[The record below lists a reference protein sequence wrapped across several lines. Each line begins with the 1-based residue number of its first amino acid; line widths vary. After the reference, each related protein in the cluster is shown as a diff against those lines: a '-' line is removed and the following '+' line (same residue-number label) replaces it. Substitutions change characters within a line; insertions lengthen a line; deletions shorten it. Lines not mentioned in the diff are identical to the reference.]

1 MAKNNK
7 KNAKS
12 AAVAVEAVAQTP
24 TALMVGAVAPQTS
37 VHVPLNT
44 ADIVNAAAFQWS
56 ELLNTHVA
64 AKRGQIAELH
74 EQIEAL
80 TKRRD
85 DKLQAAAYDLLLAE
99 ANKWPIMAVEIPGLK
114 LEFPTAESFAS
125 RTCSLFNTPWKEAAC
140 IAVTLTGTQKKGDG
154 SCHVSVT
161 LTLPV
166 SPTMAGRVMSAAHDE
181 TTELEELRA
190 ELTKRNAEHS
200 TLLQEAN
207 DLPRFK
213 QKFSANLT
221 MGALQNSGD
230 NGIAYNELITRL
242 VHQSGEQLT
251 KKLLT
256 AKPGK

>member
-7 KNAKS
+7 KNSKS
-12 AAVAVEAVAQTP
+12 AAVAVEAVVQAP
-24 TALMVGAVAPQTS
+24 TALMVGAAAPQTS

-64 AKRGQIAELH
+64 AKREQIADLGA
-74 EQIEAL
+74 QIEAL
-80 TKRRD
+80 TKQRD
-85 DKLQAAAYDLLLAE
+85 DKLHTAAYDLLLAE

-114 LEFPTAESFAS
+114 LEFPTPENFTS
-125 RTCSLFNTPWKEAAC
+125 RTSSLFNAPWKEAAC
-140 IAVTLTGTQKKGDG
+140 IAVTLTGAQKKGDG
-154 SCHVSVT
+154 ACNISVT
-161 LTLPV
+161 LSLPI
-166 SPTMAGRVMSAAHDE
+166 SPTMAGRVMAAAHDE
-181 TTELEELRA
+181 TTELEKLRA
-190 ELTKRNAEHS
+190 ELTKRNVEHA

-230 NGIAYNELITRL
+230 NGMAYNELITRL

-256 AKPGK
+256 VKPSK